1 MLSVKD
7 VAELAGV
14 SVGTVSRVINN
25 NPTVKP
31 DTREKV
37 LAAIETLHYVPN
49 EVARNFKMQ
58 KSMIVALLLP
68 DIAHPFFSELTSY
81 IEDALDQ
88 QNYKMILCNSKG
100 KPQKEL
106 YYYDILSQNKVA
118 GIIVITYNNVDHP
131 VLNKIPV
138 ITIDRHITHEISC
151 VTSDNYNGGRMA
163 LNELVKAGVKKPAF
177 LGYIPDSFINASVSE
192 VELRKKGFCDAA
204 MDQGIQFDWIEIDDN
219 DAILNQSIDQVLQSE
234 TLKAIDGLFI
244 NGDMLAARFIQR
256 AQAAHIH
263 VPENLKIIG
272 FDGIKSYNWF
282 HPYLS
287 TIKQPIEEMARTA
300 VRLLLQNIDGETI
313 KRETYRLPVSFI
325 QGETT

>member
-25 NPTVKP
+25 NLTVKP

-81 IEDALDQ
+81 IEDELDA

-100 KPQKEL
+100 KPQKEQ

-118 GIIVITYNNVDHP
+118 GIIVITFNNVEH
-131 VLNKIPV
+131 
-138 ITIDRHITHEISC
+138 
-151 VTSDNYNGGRMA
+151 A
-163 LNELVKAGVKKPAF
+163 
-177 LGYIPDSFINASVSE
+177 
-192 VELRKKGFCDAA
+192 
-204 MDQGIQFDWIEIDDN
+204 
-219 DAILNQSIDQVLQSE
+219 
-234 TLKAIDGLFI
+234 
-244 NGDMLAARFIQR
+244 
-256 AQAAHIH
+256 
-263 VPENLKIIG
+263 
-272 FDGIKSYNWF
+272 
-282 HPYLS
+282 
-287 TIKQPIEEMARTA
+287 
-300 VRLLLQNIDGETI
+300 
-313 KRETYRLPVSFI
+313 
-325 QGETT
+325 